1 MIRLIKEGIPTT
13 MTVHLYSYSVVIV
26 FMQIHPTIDIPNEG
40 HSLDFIEQYVAA
52 GFPNPCE
59 DFLAKPIS
67 LDDLLIKRKS
77 STFLVRVSGDS
88 MLPTISTG
96 SLLVVDKSIKAAHNS
111 IVVAVVDGEF
121 IVKEL
126 YLEKDSLP
134 VLHSHNSLYEDIVID
149 ETNKE
154 RTDIWGVVTSFIK
167 QL

>member
-1 MIRLIKEGIPTT
+1 MRKTVLLSALILALIVMIHSRL
-13 MTVHLYSYSVVIV
+13 SYAQNFQTS
-26 FMQIHPTIDIPNEG
+26 QTSSN
-40 HSLDFIEQYVAA
+40 
-52 GFPNPCE
+52 E
-59 DFLAKPIS
+59 DFYIS
-67 LDDLLIKRKS
+67 DDQSLLKAALQDLLIKRKS

-149 ETNKE
+149 EYQFLLE
-154 RTDIWGVVTSFIK
+154 F
-167 QL
+167 L